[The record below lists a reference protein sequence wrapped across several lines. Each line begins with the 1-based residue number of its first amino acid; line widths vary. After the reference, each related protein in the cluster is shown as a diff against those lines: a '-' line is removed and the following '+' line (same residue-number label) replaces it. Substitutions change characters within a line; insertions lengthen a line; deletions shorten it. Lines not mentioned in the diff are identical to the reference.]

1 MNKYLQLIFCFTFIS
16 CGSGDDESLTPDCP
30 FTVEIIGLDADVC
43 VGQSGRILLEI
54 SIDSLITDSSYS
66 FYYNEILIPSSDIVR
81 LDSIQWSVAII
92 NPLTMANFSSV
103 NEDGCTWTVELMNAD
118 YCS

>member
-1 MNKYLQLIFCFTFIS
+1 MKKYLQLIFCFTLIS
-16 CGSGDDESLTPDCP
+16 CGSGDDESLTPVCP
-30 FTVEIIGLDADVC
+30 FT
-43 VGQSGRILLEI
+43 
-54 SIDSLITDSSYS
+54 
-66 FYYNEILIPSSDIVR
+66 
-81 LDSIQWSVAII
+81 VAII

>member
-1 MNKYLQLIFCFTFIS
+1 MLMC
-16 CGSGDDESLTPDCP
+16 D
-30 FTVEIIGLDADVC
+30 
-43 VGQSGRILLEI
+43 GQSGRILLEI
-54 SIDSLITDSSYS
+54 STDSLITDSSYS

-81 LDSIQWSVAII
+81 SDSIQRSVAII

>member
-16 CGSGDDESLTPDCP
+16 CGSGDGESLTPDCP
-30 FTVEIIGLDADVC
+30 FTVEIIGLDDDVC

-54 SIDSLITDSSYS
+54 STDSLITDSSYS